1 MRSRLR
7 AIFLAGVGL
16 LMVGVPVFAH
26 HGNSGLDPT
35 KKVTL
40 KGTVTE
46 WVWANPHCWLKFDVK
61 DDKGNVVHW
70 VAEENAPSTLVNFGF
85 TRQTFKPGDEVAV
98 TMIVAKNGAASG
110 RANQVVL
117 NGKAYAVIEGQ

>member
-16 LMVGVPVFAH
+16 LMVAAPVFAH

-110 RANQVVL
+110 RASQVVL

>member
-16 LMVGVPVFAH
+16 LVVAVPVFAH

-110 RANQVVL
+110 RANQVVV

>member
-7 AIFLAGVGL
+7 AIFLGGVGL
-16 LMVGVPVFAH
+16 LMVAVPVFAH

-98 TMIVAKNGAASG
+98 TLIAAKNGAASG

>member
-16 LMVGVPVFAH
+16 LIVVVPVFAH

-61 DDKGNVVHW
+61 DDQGNVVHW